1 MALNKFIIPMKKTIF
16 LAIALLS
23 LFSCTKK
30 VEKKDFVDYVNPFI
44 GTGGHGH
51 TFPGATVPFGMVQ
64 LSPDTKTDDWDHC
77 SGYHYSDSTILGF
90 SMTHLSGTGIGDY
103 GDFRF
108 VPQTGKLKL
117 YQADKKNGYD
127 GYFSHFDKKNEKAE
141 AGYYSV
147 FLDDY
152 KVNVEL
158 TATRRAG
165 FQRYT
170 FENGDTANILVD
182 LQQGVVSYQVLD
194 AEVRIIND
202 REIAG
207 YRHVKGWAKNRY
219 IFFYSKFSKPFT
231 STAVVI
237 DGKIYPNRKVA
248 KGTDVKVVL
257 TYKTSGKEQ
266 ILVKTGISTTGIAG
280 ASNNLQREIYDWDF
294 DQIKTNAHYAWYN
307 ELSRIKVSG
316 KSEKDKTV
324 FYTALYHSFI
334 APNIASDIDF
344 KYRSHDGKIYQDKS
358 FTMHTVFSL
367 WDTFRALH
375 PLFTIVQRKRTVDLI
390 NSMLDMYKADGL
402 LPVWELAANETNCMI
417 GYHAVPVI
425 TDAYVKGIRDFDAH
439 LALKAMDKSASADH
453 FGLKWYKTKGY
464 IPADKAGE
472 SVSRTLEYAYDDW
485 CIAVL
490 AKRLDDTVLYDKY
503 IQRAQYYKNIF
514 DKNTGFFRGKSNG
527 TFILPFDPTQVNFTL
542 TEANTW
548 QYNFFVP
555 QDVNTLSEMMGGNEN
570 FDKKLDSLFTVKG
583 LSGRKQS
590 DITGLIGQYAH
601 GNEPS
606 HHMAY
611 LYNFAGKPWKTQR
624 IVHRIMTEL
633 YNDTPDGLAGNED
646 CGQMSA
652 WYVLSSM
659 GFYPVTPGSV
669 NYILGTPMF
678 DTVVISLENGRKFKI
693 IANNLSPENFYVQSV
708 KYNGKPYPESF
719 ITHDMIME
727 GGSLTFE
734 MGNKPNKE
742 FGKAIDTRPVSKIND
757 NLITPV
763 PYFKVKGK
771 TFENKMSVALEDL
784 YDDATV
790 FYKYN
795 NTTAYKQYREPL
807 MIDNNSYFEAYS
819 VKNGKKSFVEEAEF
833 VKINGDRKV
842 VYKTS
847 YDPQYTAS
855 GDKALVNGLRG
866 GENFRTG
873 NWQGFHGVNVDI
885 IVDLGKKTYVKK
897 AGMEFLQ
904 DTPSFIFMPLKV
916 EFEVSEDGKTFTAAG
931 ISLNTVDEHIAD
943 PVVKTFYSKNIN
955 RSIRYI
961 KIVAQNRGICPAWHR
976 GAGEK
981 AWLFTDEVFVE

>member
-1 MALNKFIIPMKKTIF
+1 MKKILLIPLAF
-16 LAIALLS
+16 LF

-30 VEKKDFVDYVNPFI
+30 NEKRDFVDYVNPFI

-90 SMTHLSGTGIGDY
+90 SMTHLSGTGVGDY

-117 YQADKKNGYD
+117 YQADKKNNFD
-127 GYFSHFDKKNEKAE
+127 GYKSSFKKENEKAE

-152 KVNVEL
+152 NVNVEL

-170 FENGDTANILVD
+170 FVNADTAKILVD
-182 LQQGVVSYQVLD
+182 LLSGVVSNKVLD

-219 IFFYSKFSKPFT
+219 IYFYSSFSKPFT

-237 DGKIYPNRKVA
+237 DGKIYKNKKVA
-248 KGTDVKVVL
+248 KGTDVKVL
-257 TYKTSGKEQ
+257 LNYKTGEGEQ
-266 ILVKTGISTTGIAG
+266 ILIKTGISMTGIDG

-316 KSEKDKTV
+316 KSENDKTI

-334 APNIASDIDF
+334 APNISSDIDF
-344 KYRSHDGKIYQDKS
+344 KYRSHDGTVKRDDS

-390 NSMLDMYKADGL
+390 NSMVDMYKADGL

-417 GYHAVPVI
+417 GYHAVSVI
-425 TDAYVKGIRDFDAH
+425 TDAYLKGIRDFDAR
-439 LALKAMDKSASADH
+439 LALRAMDRTASADH
-453 FGLKWYKTKGY
+453 FGLKYYKTKGY

-485 CIAVL
+485 CIAQL
-490 AKRLDDTVLYDKY
+490 AKQLDDSVLYEKY
-503 IQRAQYYKNIF
+503 IKRAQYYKNIF
-514 DKNTGFFRGKSNG
+514 DKKLGFFRGKSNG
-527 TFILPFDPTQVNFTL
+527 MFLSPFDPTQVNFTL

-555 QDVNTLSEMMGGNEN
+555 QDVNTLSEIMGGDSN

-611 LYNFAGKPWKTQR
+611 LYNFAGKPWKTQQV
-624 IVHRIMTEL
+624 VHRIMTEL
-633 YNDTPDGLAGNED
+633 YGNAPDGLAGNED

-652 WYVLSSM
+652 WYVLSAM
-659 GFYPVTPGSV
+659 GFYPVTPGSPD
-669 NYILGTPMF
+669 YILGTPEF
-678 DTVVISLENGRKFKI
+678 DTVVINLENGRKFKI
-693 IANNLSPENFYVQSV
+693 IANGLSPRNYYVQSV
-708 KYNGKPYPESF
+708 KYNGEPYGKSY
-719 ITHDMIME
+719 ITHDMIMS
-727 GGSLTFE
+727 GGTLTFE
-734 MGNKPNKE
+734 MGDKPDKK
-742 FGKAIDTRPVSKIND
+742 FGKEPSACPKSKISD
-757 NLITPV
+757 YPITPV
-763 PYFKVKGK
+763 PYFIADGK
-771 TFENKMSVALEDL
+771 TFEKTMNIAVGNL
-784 YDDATV
+784 YNDVETYYDKNNSG
-790 FYKYN
+790 YKHYD
-795 NTTAYKQYREPL
+795 KPL
-807 MIDNNSYFEAYS
+807 TIDNNSTFKAYS
-819 VKNGKKSFVEEAEF
+819 VWKGEKSFVEDATF
-833 VKINGDRKV
+833 IKISQNVKV
-842 VYKTS
+842 AYKTK
-847 YDPQYTAS
+847 YDPQYTGG

-866 GENFRTG
+866 GKNFRTG
-873 NWQGFHGVNVDI
+873 NWQGFHGDNLEITVDFGEN
-885 IVDLGKKTYVKK
+885 LYAGKI
-897 AGMEFLQ
+897 GIEFLQ
-904 DTPSFIFMPLKV
+904 DMPAFIFMPLKV
-916 EFEVSEDGKTFTAAG
+916 SFEVSNDGKNFFDAGTA
-931 ISLNTVDEHIAD
+931 LNSVDEHISQ
-943 PVVKTFYSKNIN
+943 PVLKTFYSKTLN
-955 RSIRYI
+955 RKIRYV
-961 KIVAQNRGICPAWHR
+961 KIVAENRGICPPWHR
-976 GAGEK
+976 GAGDK
-981 AWLFTDEVFVE
+981 AWLFTDEIWVE

>member
-1 MALNKFIIPMKKTIF
+1 MKKIF
-16 LAIALLS
+16 LFPILILF
-23 LFSCTKK
+23 LFSCTKHN
-30 VEKKDFVDYVNPFI
+30 KKRDFVDYVNPFI

-51 TFPGATVPFGMVQ
+51 TFPGATLPFGMVQ

-77 SGYHYSDSTILGF
+77 SGYHYNDDIILGF
-90 SMTHLSGTGIGDY
+90 SMTHLSGTGVGDY

-117 YQADKKNGYD
+117 YQAEKKNNFNGYK
-127 GYFSHFDKKNEKAE
+127 SHFKKENEKAS

-152 KVNVEL
+152 GVNVEL

-170 FENGDTANILVD
+170 FKNSDTVNILVD
-182 LQQGVVSYQVLD
+182 LQPGVVSSQILD

-202 REIAG
+202 HEIAG

-219 IFFYSKFSKPFT
+219 IYFYSSFSKPFL

-237 DGKIYPNRKVA
+237 DGKIYKNKKVA
-248 KGTDVKVVL
+248 GGTDVKVIL
-257 TYKTSGKEQ
+257 TYKTDKDEPVL
-266 ILVKTGISTTGIAG
+266 IKTGISYTGIAG

-307 ELSRIKVSG
+307 QLSRIKVSG
-316 KSEKDKTV
+316 KSERDKTV
-324 FYTALYHSFI
+324 FYTALYHSFL

-344 KYRSHDGKIYQDKS
+344 KYRSHDGKIKRDDS

-417 GYHAVPVI
+417 GYHAVSVI
-425 TDAYVKGIRDFDAH
+425 ADAYIKGIHDFDARM
-439 LALKAMDKSASADH
+439 ALRAMDETASADH
-453 FGLKWYKTKGY
+453 FGLRFYKTKGY

-485 CIAVL
+485 CIARFAQQL
-490 AKRLDDTVLYDKY
+490 NDTVLYKKY
-503 IQRAQYYKNIF
+503 IKRAQYYKNIF
-514 DKNTGFFRGKSNG
+514 DKKSGFFRGKSNG
-527 TFILPFDPTQVNFTL
+527 TFISPFDPTQVNFTL

-555 QDVNTLSEMMGGNEN
+555 QDINTLSEILGGDIN
-570 FDKKLDSLFTVKG
+570 FDKKLDSLFTVTG
-583 LSGRKQS
+583 LTGRKQS

-611 LYNFAGKPWKTQR
+611 LYNFVGKPWKTQK

-633 YNDTPDGLAGNED
+633 YDDTPGGLAGNED

-652 WYVLSSM
+652 WYVLSAM

-669 NYILGTPMF
+669 DYVLGTPRF
-678 DTVVISLENGRKFKI
+678 DTVVINLENKRKFKI
-693 IANNLSPENFYVQSV
+693 FAKNLSPGNFYVQNV
-708 KYNGKPYPESF
+708 KYNGKNYNKSY
-719 ITHDMIME
+719 ITHDMIMS
-727 GGSLTFE
+727 GGTLTFE
-734 MGNKPNKE
+734 MGDKPAEN
-742 FGKAIDTRPVSKIND
+742 FGELKNARPKSKIDD

-763 PYFKVKGK
+763 PFFVAGGK
-771 TFENKMSVALEDL
+771 TFDKTMDVAAGDL
-784 YDDATV
+784 YGDALLYV
-790 FYKYN
+790 D
-795 NTTAYKQYREPL
+795 
-807 MIDNNSYFEAYS
+807 INNSGFKPYDKPITIDGNANFRAYC
-819 VKNGKKSFVEEAEF
+819 VWQGKKSFVEDARF
-833 VKINGDRKV
+833 IKISQDVKV
-842 VYKTS
+842 VYKTF
-847 YDPQYTAS
+847 YDSQYTGG

-866 GENFRTG
+866 GKNFRTG
-873 NWQGFHGVNVDI
+873 NWQGFHGVNLEVMVDF
-885 IVDLGKKTYVKK
+885 GKNIKPGKI
-897 AGMEFLQ
+897 GIEFLQ

-916 EFEVSEDGKTFTAAG
+916 HFEVSEDGKKFTGAG
-931 ISLNTVDEHIAD
+931 TCINDVDEHVTE
-943 PVVKTFYSKNIN
+943 PVLKTFYSKKLN
-955 RSIRYI
+955 SAVRYV
-961 KIVAQNRGICPAWHR
+961 KIVAENRGICPEWHR

-981 AWLFTDEVFVE
+981 AWLFADEIWTE